1 MPLPKKVRGVY
12 RAANI
17 DPTVPPDRTFPP
29 THAAPGEPRIE
40 GPFTEPYWS
49 GVDSDTG
56 QPTQSVGENFTP
68 QFGGGAPFD
77 ADALTALKTAIS
89 YLLGP
94 LAGQR
99 PVIRPLGMGEPTRT
113 SATPVQQALM
123 RKRKKPYGVE

>member
-1 MPLPKKVRGVY
+1 MPQPKKSVRGSY
-12 RAANI
+12 RVANI

-29 THAAPGEPRIE
+29 TYAAPGEPRIE

-49 GVDSDTG
+49 GANPDTG

-68 QFGGGAPFD
+68 QLGGGAPFD
-77 ADALTALKTAIS
+77 ADALTALKTALA

-99 PVIRPLGMGEPTRT
+99 PAIKTLGMGEPVQT
-113 SATPVQQALM
+113 SATQASPVMQALM
-123 RKRKKPYGVE
+123 KRGK